1 MKEINKPGDH
11 LKTLVSDT
19 FYIWRK
25 EMVRV
30 VRDQGVLIFF
40 ILVPLLYPLLYAFIY
55 TNETVREVPV
65 IAVDESHSALSRD
78 FLRRADAAPDLR
90 ISAYAPD
97 METAK
102 EMMRRQ
108 EAYGTILI
116 PDDFSHRL
124 NRGEQ
129 ATVATYTEMS
139 GLLYYKAILS
149 VCTDVSLDM
158 NKEIQIKRLGNTTE
172 RQDEI
177 STAPLEYEYI
187 PMFNPT
193 NGFASFLIPA
203 VLILII
209 QQTLLLGV
217 GLINGSARERRTFH
231 RQVIPGNLNGT
242 GRIVAGKSLCYLMIY
257 ALMSAWLLF
266 AVPKIF
272 SLPQIAQLWDLMAFM
287 VPYLLAC
294 IFFAMTLSIF
304 VFTRESCMPLFV
316 FTSVPLLFISGISW
330 PGFSIPEYWRIIS
343 WIFPSTFGVNGFIR
357 INSMGAL
364 LDDVRTEYLALW
376 IQTGIY
382 FVTACFVYH
391 YLIWESREN
400 KKKETEQI
408 RMEKEETASL
418 NPKSN

>member
-1 MKEINKPGDH
+1 MKENNNTTKDH
-11 LKTLVSDT
+11 LKTLISDT
-19 FYIWRK
+19 FYVWRK
-25 EMVRV
+25 EMIRV

-55 TNETVREVPV
+55 TNETVHEVPV
-65 IAVDESHSALSRD
+65 IAVDQSHSALSRD
-78 FLRRADAAPDLR
+78 FLRRVDAAPDLH
-90 ISAYAPD
+90 IVTYASD
-97 METAK
+97 MKTAQ

-108 EAYGTILI
+108 KAYGTILI
-116 PDDFSHRL
+116 PEDFSSRL

-158 NKEIQIKRLGNTTE
+158 NKEIQIKRSGNTTN
-172 RQDEI
+172 RQDDI
-177 STAPLEYEYI
+177 STAPLTYEYV

-193 NGFASFLIPA
+193 NGFACFLIPA

-257 ALMSAWLLF
+257 ALMSAWLLLV
-266 AVPKIF
+266 VPHIF
-272 SLPQIAQLWDLMAFM
+272 QLPQIGQIWELMAFM

-343 WIFPSTFGVNGFIR
+343 WIFPSTFGINGFIR

-364 LDDVRTEYLALW
+364 LDDVSTEYTALW

-391 YLIWESREN
+391 YLIRESREN
-400 KKKETEQI
+400 RKKETTQ
-408 RMEKEETASL
+408 KEITTSF
-418 NPKSN
+418 NSKSELV

>member
-1 MKEINKPGDH
+1 MKENNNIRDH
-11 LKTLVSDT
+11 LKTLISDT

-25 EMVRV
+25 EMIRV

-65 IAVDESHSALSRD
+65 VAVDQSHSALSRD
-78 FLRRADAAPDLR
+78 FLRRADAAPD
-90 ISAYAPD
+90 IHITAYAPD

-116 PDDFSHRL
+116 PEDFSHRL

-158 NKEIQIKRLGNTTE
+158 NKEIQIERLGNTTE

-177 STAPLEYEYI
+177 STTPLEYEYV

-294 IFFAMTLSIF
+294 IFFAMTLSVF

-330 PGFSIPEYWRIIS
+330 PGFSIPEYWRILS

-364 LDDVRTEYLALW
+364 LDDVRTEYIALW
-376 IQTGIY
+376 IQTGVY
-382 FVTACFVYH
+382 FLTACVVYH
-391 YLIWESREN
+391 YLIRESKKN
-400 KKKETEQI
+400 KEQETKAKAQN
-408 RMEKEETASL
+408 RQAPSL
-418 NPKSN
+418 EAESAV